1 MAEDEISGIVN
12 IGKSFANA
20 DIDTGIDL
28 VINKLATDNSVDYLI
43 YASFIG
49 GFSKTLQFFLYLI
62 YIITFYAN
70 VKRKFNNENSL
81 DKCNKNMKTTN
92 ITSTINLTTIIT
104 PCVII
109 ILSMVMSSM
118 TKFSSR
124 VFSGAVF
131 EFILLLIF
139 KKTILNFIHNIAIN
153 SIVNMNCSGD
163 LLCSNDDIIKINEK
177 NSDSSKHKCIKYK
190 LSEGTSKIAKQTY
203 NSFYSKIFDYE
214 KIILILICILYYF
227 NFSNANYRF
236 KNNIDDN
243 RLYNLT
249 KGSKE
254 NYFYDYLP
262 FRFAKILEEIPNS
275 CNISSKEQ
283 IGGVVNPN
291 DTASGLVNP
300 NDTASGLV
308 NPNDTAIGLVKA
320 NKLQSS
326 NNSKLGPIKFII
338 KFVYNTLNRVLLNNY
353 IIRLILLISYTL
365 FTYASNNYILGDL
378 GCGKLSLIHT
388 LIMSSPILF
397 LITNYYPNLNF
408 DKLDKIYSD
417 AFSNLYD
424 YVNRLNYS
432 RDNDS
437 FINIRRL
444 SLFWFLGFPF
454 KIGSI
459 DLNSKKFFGGQIGY
473 TILKMIMTSVPLIT
487 TILLKDQVKG
497 IHEALY
503 YTLIALFSLSSI
515 TIPVII
521 SNTITVIFR
530 KIHNFSIKSGYN
542 TLINVNPIVG
552 IAVKILLF
560 ILLHVFLKQFI
571 YSSKC
576 YGTQTCLGN
585 NINSN
590 TANNNVNRKNKDNTN
605 GNTEGDTES
614 NTEGDT
620 ESDTESDTDDEC
632 EPIKT
637 SSLPTS
643 IIPLKQKLKFSDK
656 NHKIINGIYYLLII
670 LIILKIFQSIYLS
683 FNCEN
688 NLFWKIFKSIFP
700 LLNFKSLAGTD
711 NINKIKEILKNIN
724 DDNNLENECSKMPL
738 DTVKATL
745 RKNCKNK
752 INSDDCGKSIKAIK
766 NEFNKLLEVCK
777 EVKRNLNKIN
787 DPN

>member
-1 MAEDEISGIVN
+1 MAEDEISGIVNMAEDEISGIVN
-12 IGKSFANA
+12 IGKSFADA

-28 VINKLATDNSVDYLI
+28 VLNKLATDNSVDYLI

-70 VKRKFNNENSL
+70 VKRKFNEENSL
-81 DKCNKNMKTTN
+81 NNCKKDMKTTN
-92 ITSTINLTTIIT
+92 TTSTINLTTFIT

-109 ILSMVMSSM
+109 IMSMVMTSM

-124 VFSGAVF
+124 MFSGAVF

-153 SIVNMNCSGD
+153 SIVNMNCSGN
-163 LLCSNDDIIKINEK
+163 LLCSIKDIVIIDEK
-177 NSDSSKHKCIKYK
+177 NSVSAKHKCIKYK
-190 LSEGTSKIAKQTY
+190 LSEGTSRIAKQTY

-214 KIILILICILYYF
+214 KTIIILICILYYF

-262 FRFAKILEEIPNS
+262 FRFGKILEEIPNS
-275 CNISSKEQ
+275 CNISSNEQ
-283 IGGVVNPN
+283 IGISPSTNSI
-291 DTASGLVNP
+291 SG
-300 NDTASGLV
+300 
-308 NPNDTAIGLVKA
+308 
-320 NKLQSS
+320 Q
-326 NNSKLGPIKFII
+326 IKFIL
-338 KFVYNTLNRVLLNNY
+338 KSVYNILKWVYNPLNRVLLNNY

-365 FTYASNNYILGDL
+365 FTYASNNYVLGDL
-378 GCGKLSLIHT
+378 GCGRLSLIHT

-408 DKLDKIYSD
+408 DKLDKIYSNP
-417 AFSNLYD
+417 FLTLYNYVGRLSESNDWILHP
-424 YVNRLNYS
+424 
-432 RDNDS
+432 
-437 FINIRRL
+437 RRL
-444 SLFWFLGFPF
+444 SLFWFLGYPF
-454 KIGSI
+454 KIGEKL
-459 DLNSKKFFGGQIGY
+459 DLKTNDYFGKNIVY
-473 TILKMIMTSVPLIT
+473 TILKMIMTSLPLIT

-497 IHEALY
+497 VHEALY
-503 YTLIALFSLSSI
+503 YTLIVLFSLGSI

-521 SNTITVIFR
+521 SNTLTVLFQNM
-530 KIHNFSIKSGYN
+530 HNFSVKSGYY
-542 TLINVNPIVG
+542 TLINVNPIVS
-552 IAVKILLF
+552 IAIKISLF
-560 ILLHVFLKQFI
+560 ILLHVCLKQFI

-585 NINSN
+585 NINSSTDN
-590 TANNNVNRKNKDNTN
+590 DDVNSDTS
-605 GNTEGDTES
+605 TDTE
-614 NTEGDT
+614 
-620 ESDTESDTDDEC
+620 DDC
-632 EPIKT
+632 KPVQT

-656 NHKIINGIYYLLII
+656 NHKIINGIYYLLIV

-700 LLNFKSLAGTD
+700 LFNFKSLSGTN
-711 NINKIKEILKNIN
+711 NINQIKKILKNIN
-724 DDNNLENECSKMPL
+724 DDNNVENECSKMPL
-738 DTVKATL
+738 DTIKATL
-745 RKNCKNK
+745 RRSCKNN
-752 INSDDCGKSIKAIK
+752 INSNNCDSSINAIGD
-766 NEFNKLLEVCK
+766 EFNKLLKICQD
-777 EVKRNLNKIN
+777 VKSNLDKIN
-787 DPN
+787 QIKNKSN

>member
-1 MAEDEISGIVN
+1 MDEDEISGIVN
-12 IGKSFANA
+12 MGKSFADA

-28 VINKLATDNSVDYLI
+28 VLNKLATDNSVDYLI

-49 GFSKTLQFFLYLI
+49 GFSKTLEFFLYLI

-70 VKRKFNNENSL
+70 VKRKFNEENSL
-81 DKCNKNMKTTN
+81 DNCKKDMKTTN
-92 ITSTINLTTIIT
+92 TTSTINLTTFIT

-109 ILSMVMSSM
+109 IMSMVMSSM

-124 VFSGAVF
+124 MFSGAVF

-153 SIVNMNCSGD
+153 SIVNMNCSGN
-163 LLCSNDDIIKINEK
+163 LLCSKKDIVIIDEK
-177 NSDSSKHKCIKYK
+177 NLVSAKHKCIKYK
-190 LSEGTSKIAKQTY
+190 LSEGTSRIAKQTY

-214 KIILILICILYYF
+214 KTILILICILYYF

-262 FRFAKILEEIPNS
+262 FRFGKILEEIPNS
-275 CNISSKEQ
+275 CNISSNEQ
-283 IGGVVNPN
+283 IGGVIKAKP
-291 DTASGLVNP
+291 LVP
-300 NDTASGLV
+300 
-308 NPNDTAIGLVKA
+308 GLVKE
-320 NKLQSS
+320 SPS
-326 NNSKLGPIKFII
+326 TNSKSGLIKFIL
-338 KFVYNTLNRVLLNNY
+338 KSVYNPLNRVYNPLNRVLLNNY

-365 FTYASNNYILGDL
+365 FTYASNNYVLGDL
-378 GCGKLSLIHT
+378 GCGRLSLIHT

-408 DKLDKIYSD
+408 DKLDKKYSD
-417 AFSNLYD
+417 PFLKLYD
-424 YVNRLNYS
+424 YVRRLS
-432 RDNDS
+432 ESKDW
-437 FINIRRL
+437 ILHPRRL
-444 SLFWFLGFPF
+444 SLFWFLGYPF
-454 KIGSI
+454 KIGEKL
-459 DLNSKKFFGGQIGY
+459 DLKTNDYFGQNIVY
-473 TILKMIMTSVPLIT
+473 TILKMIMTSLPLIT

-497 IHEALY
+497 VHEALY
-503 YTLIALFSLSSI
+503 YTLIVLFSLGSI

-521 SNTITVIFR
+521 SNTLTVLFQNM
-530 KIHNFSIKSGYN
+530 HNFSVKSGYN
-542 TLINVNPIVG
+542 TLINVNPIVS
-552 IAVKILLF
+552 IAIKISLF
-560 ILLHVFLKQFI
+560 ILLHVCLKQFI

-585 NINSN
+585 NINSSTDN
-590 TANNNVNRKNKDNTN
+590 DDVNSDTS
-605 GNTEGDTES
+605 TDTE
-614 NTEGDT
+614 
-620 ESDTESDTDDEC
+620 DDC
-632 EPIKT
+632 KPVQT

-656 NHKIINGIYYLLII
+656 NHKIINGIYYLLIV

-700 LLNFKSLAGTD
+700 LFNFKSLSGKG
-711 NINKIKEILKNIN
+711 NINQIKKILKNIN
-724 DDNNLENECSKMPL
+724 DDNNVENECSKMPL
-738 DTVKATL
+738 DTIKATL
-745 RKNCKNK
+745 RRSCKNK
-752 INSDDCGKSIKAIK
+752 INSVNCGNSIELIWGQ
-766 NEFNKLLEVCK
+766 FNKLLKVCN
-777 EVKRNLNKIN
+777 EVKSNLNKIN
-787 DPN
+787 KSN